1 MLTFK
6 PWRTGTAFLMAL
18 SITTSATLPM
28 VMTSPAAAQLF
39 PSSPG
44 SSSSRSS
51 DRTTIRA
58 GARIPVRYDE
68 AEKIVISPKEKMR
81 LTLTVA
87 ANITNR
93 NGTVLIPAGSLI
105 EGELVPADG
114 GSQFIARNLIVDDGR
129 RQSIDASS
137 DVIETTQIR
146 RGVSTGSIL
155 KGAVV
160 GAAAGAALGGLTG
173 NRRISTGEVLI
184 GTGVGAAGGAV
195 LGRKKVDVVV
205 INPDTDLDLIL
216 DSSLTVDRY

>member
-6 PWRTGTAFLMAL
+6 PWQTGTAFLMAL
-18 SITTSATLPM
+18 SIGTSATLPM
-28 VMTSPAAAQLF
+28 VMTAPATAQVF

-44 SSSSRSS
+44 SSRIS

-68 AEKIVISPKEKMR
+68 AEKIVISPKERMR

-87 ANITNR
+87 ANVTNR
-93 NGTVLIPAGSLI
+93 NGTVLIPDGSLI

-114 GSQFIARNLIVDDGR
+114 GSQFIARNLIIDDGR

-137 DVIETTQIR
+137 DVIETTQLR

-195 LGRKKVDVVV
+195 LGRKKADVVV

>member
-6 PWRTGTAFLMAL
+6 PWQTGTAFLMAL
-18 SITTSATLPM
+18 TIGTSATLPM
-28 VMTSPAAAQLF
+28 VMTAPATAQVF

-44 SSSSRSS
+44 SSRIS

-68 AEKIVISPKEKMR
+68 AEKIVISPKERMR

-93 NGTVLIPAGSLI
+93 NGTVLVPAGSLI

-114 GSQFIARNLIVDDGR
+114 GSQFIARNLIIDDGR

-137 DVIETTQIR
+137 DVIETTQLR

-195 LGRKKVDVVV
+195 LGRKKADVVV

>member
-6 PWRTGTAFLMAL
+6 PWQTGTAFLMAL
-18 SITTSATLPM
+18 TIGTSAILPM
-28 VMTSPAAAQLF
+28 VMTAPATAQVF

-44 SSSSRSS
+44 SSRIS

-68 AEKIVISPKEKMR
+68 AEKIVISPKERMR

-114 GSQFIARNLIVDDGR
+114 GSQFIARNLIIDDGR

-137 DVIETTQIR
+137 DVIETTQLR

-195 LGRKKVDVVV
+195 LGRKKADVVV

>member
-6 PWRTGTAFLMAL
+6 PWQTGTAFLMAL
-18 SITTSATLPM
+18 TISTSATIPM
-28 VMTSPAAAQLF
+28 MMTSPAAAQLF

-44 SSSSRSS
+44 SSRSS

-58 GARIPVRYDE
+58 GARIPVRYDK
-68 AEKIVISPKEKMR
+68 AEKIVVSPQEKMR

-114 GSQFIARNLIVDDGR
+114 GSQFIARNLIIDDGR

-205 INPDTDLDLIL
+205 INPDTDLNLIL

>member
-6 PWRTGTAFLMAL
+6 PWQTGTAFLMAL
-18 SITTSATLPM
+18 TITTSATLPI
-28 VMTSPAAAQLF
+28 VMTDPAAAQLF

-44 SSSSRSS
+44 NFNQ
-51 DRTTIRA
+51 TTIRA
-58 GARIPVRYDE
+58 GARIPVRYDK
-68 AEKIVISPKEKMR
+68 AEKIVVSPKERMR

-93 NGTVLIPAGSLI
+93 NGTVLIPSGSLI
-105 EGELVPADG
+105 EGELRPADG
-114 GSQFIARNLIVDDGR
+114 GSQFVAKNLIIDDGR
-129 RQSIDASS
+129 RQPIEATS

-146 RGVSTGSIL
+146 KGVDTGSIL

-173 NRRISTGEVLI
+173 NRRISAGEVLL

-195 LGRKKVDVVV
+195 LARKKVDVVV

-216 DSSLTVDRY
+216 DSGLTLQRY

>member
-6 PWRTGTAFLMAL
+6 PWQTGTAFLMAL
-18 SITTSATLPM
+18 TIGTSATLPM
-28 VMTSPAAAQLF
+28 VMTAPATAQVF

-44 SSSSRSS
+44 SSRIS

-68 AEKIVISPKEKMR
+68 AEKIVISPKERMR

-93 NGTVLIPAGSLI
+93 NGTVLVPAGSLI

-114 GSQFIARNLIVDDGR
+114 GSQFIARNLIIDDGR

-137 DVIETTQIR
+137 DVIETTQLR

-195 LGRKKVDVVV
+195 LGRKKADLVV

>member
-6 PWRTGTAFLMAL
+6 PWQTGTAFLMAL
-18 SITTSATLPM
+18 TVTTSTTLPM
-28 VMTSPAAAQLF
+28 VMTAPAAAQLF

-44 SSSSRSS
+44 SSRIS

-68 AEKIVISPKEKMR
+68 AKKIVISPKEKMR

-114 GSQFIARNLIVDDGR
+114 GSQFIARNLIIDDGR
-129 RQSIDASS
+129 RQSIEASS
-137 DVIETTQIR
+137 DVIETTQLR
-146 RGVSTGSIL
+146 RGANTGSIL

-205 INPDTDLDLIL
+205 INTDTDLDLIL